1 VTELVKRN
9 QDNQANVRNQS
20 IEQKSFIH
28 CRENNKCDANS
39 KSADENFCE
48 ALTKTSDAVSISA
61 MSTQTSSRALRFDR
75 NEFAG
80 AFGDIGTDL
89 PLVVGMI
96 LAAGLDSASVLI
108 VYGAMQIFSGLYYRI
123 PMAVQPLKAVAVLVI
138 AQSAAKKITPD
149 ILYGGGLAIG
159 LTMFFLTITGL
170 ITWLG
175 KVIPKT
181 VVRGIQF
188 GLGLKLASLALK
200 DYVQRDGVPGYW
212 LAAIAFIITLLLYEN
227 RKIPA
232 AIPVLF
238 LGAIY
243 SIVRLKFNLYSAT
256 EQIGFHLPHICA
268 VDAPSI
274 WAGFLLLALPQVP
287 LSIGNSILAARQTS
301 LDLFPD
307 RAPTMRKISF
317 TYSLMNLINPFFG
330 GVPTCHGSGG
340 LAGHYNFG
348 ARTGGSVIIYG
359 TLYLVLGLFFANGF
373 QNVIQVFP
381 MPVLGVILLF
391 EGLALMLLTRDVTA
405 KKQDFFLVLLVGLM
419 ASGLPYG
426 YLIALIVG
434 TVLSHLLTLRNRSRL
449 DE

>member
-1 VTELVKRN
+1 M
-9 QDNQANVRNQS
+9 
-20 IEQKSFIH
+20 
-28 CRENNKCDANS
+28 
-39 KSADENFCE
+39 
-48 ALTKTSDAVSISA
+48 KTSEPK
-61 MSTQTSSRALRFDR
+61 TKLRAPLRFDR

-108 VYGAMQIFSGLYYRI
+108 VYGTMQILSGLTYRL
-123 PMAVQPLKAVAVLVI
+123 PMPVQPLKAVAVIVI
-138 AQSAAKKITPD
+138 AQSAAQKVTPD

-159 LTMFFLTITGL
+159 LTMLFLTITGL
-170 ITWLG
+170 VNWLG
-175 KVIPKT
+175 KIIPKT

-188 GLGLKLASLALK
+188 GLGLQLASLALK
-200 DYVQRDGVPGYW
+200 DYVQREGVPGYW
-212 LAAIAFIITLLLYEN
+212 LAAIAFGISLLLYGN
-227 RKIPA
+227 RKYPA
-232 AIPVLF
+232 ALLILL

-243 SIVRLKFNLYSAT
+243 SIVRLKLDLYSASQ
-256 EQIGFHLPHICA
+256 QIGFHLPQVRS
-268 VDAPSI
+268 VDSQSI
-274 WAGFLLLALPQVP
+274 WIGFILLALPQVP

-307 RAPTMRKISF
+307 RAPSLRKISF
-317 TYSLMNLINPFFG
+317 TYSIMNLINPFLG

-340 LAGHYNFG
+340 LAGHYAFG

-359 TLYLVLGLFFANGF
+359 TLYLTIGFFFASGF

-391 EGLALMLLTRDVTA
+391 EGLALMLLIRDSTDS
-405 KKQDFFLVLLVGLM
+405 KSNFSLVLLVGLM
-419 ASGLPYG
+419 ANGLPYG

-434 TVLSHLLTLRNRSRL
+434 TLLAHALPKFEKHFSN
-449 DE
+449 